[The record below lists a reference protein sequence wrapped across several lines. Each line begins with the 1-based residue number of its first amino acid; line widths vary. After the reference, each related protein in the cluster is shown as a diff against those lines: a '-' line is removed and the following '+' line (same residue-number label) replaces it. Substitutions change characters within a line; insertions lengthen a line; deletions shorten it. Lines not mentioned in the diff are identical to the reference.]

1 MKVYCSQ
8 HCPREL
14 PPRVA
19 AVSTEVQA
27 ADDVDAGPRCRQ
39 RRIGIARLRP
49 LSRNRK
55 VATAIKNGGRAHRK
69 GRCHA
74 HAPRCLIRS
83 QDGDGDCPLLTY
95 SRNLFQRPISTS
107 MTTMIVVVIVP

>member
-1 MKVYCSQ
+1 MRTPAKGS
-8 HCPREL
+8 RG
-14 PPRVA
+14 R
-19 AVSTEVQA
+19 TEVQA
-27 ADDVDAGPRCRQ
+27 ADDVDAGPRCGKP
-39 RRIGIARLRP
+39 RIGIARVRP